1 MPFVIDASVA
11 ACWLLPDEGSARADA
26 AYARF
31 PADSAVVPSL
41 WWFEMR
47 NIFIINER
55 RGRIDSSKT
64 SRALA
69 LLAGLP
75 IRLDHQADEAVV
87 LELARQQ
94 RLTAYDAAYL
104 ELAQR
109 LDLPLATLDDALIR
123 AARAIGVAVIGDTN
137 NQD

>member
-11 ACWLLPDEGSARADA
+11 ATWLLPDEGHAVAIA
-26 AYARF
+26 AYERLLS
-31 PADSAVVPSL
+31 DHAVAPSL

-47 NIFIINER
+47 NIFISNER
-55 RGRIDSSKT
+55 RGRLDGEKT

-69 LLAGLP
+69 LLSDLP
-75 IRLDHQADEAVV
+75 IQLDHAPDSAAL
-87 LELARQQ
+87 LELARRH

-109 LDLPLATLDDALIR
+109 LNLPLASLDQELCAAATAVGVELIR
-123 AARAIGVAVIGDTN
+123 A
-137 NQD
+137 